1 MSLFSTKDKNN
12 LSIKGKKATQSSRGM
27 YNQKKGPWDK
37 QGALPVLIRR
47 RKAVRGTDALLALSH
62 VHLMEFLQL
71 VTRAQGRTGEEKK
84 SKPPQKKQKRGK

>member
-1 MSLFSTKDKNN
+1 
-12 LSIKGKKATQSSRGM
+12 M

-71 VTRAQGRTGEEKK
+71 VTRAQGRTEKK
-84 SKPPQKKQKRGK
+84 RQKKKKKKQPKKAKEGKMSKERVRNTRE

>member
-1 MSLFSTKDKNN
+1 M
-12 LSIKGKKATQSSRGM
+12 
-27 YNQKKGPWDK
+27 KGPWNK

-71 VTRAQGRTGEEKK
+71 VTRAQGRTAEKK
-84 SKPPQKKQKRGK
+84 PKKKGNPKKKKANEGKMSKEKVRNTRE